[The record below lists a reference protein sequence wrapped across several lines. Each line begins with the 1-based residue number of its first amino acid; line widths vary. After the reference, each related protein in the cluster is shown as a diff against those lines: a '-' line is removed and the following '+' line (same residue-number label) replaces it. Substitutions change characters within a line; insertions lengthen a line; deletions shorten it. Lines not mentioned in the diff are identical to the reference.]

1 MYLCKDIERD
11 AYTKEQSLVIDKG
24 DVDGGYKRV
33 IIHKALDEVSK
44 GLCSQGTTFNGS
56 CRLMCVS
63 KNLVRSSYKNVH
75 TLLWLGLHKDLRTKI
90 YRAKTSSTLLLI
102 V

>member
-33 IIHKALDEVSK
+33 IIHKAPDEVSK
-44 GLCSQGTTFNGS
+44 GLCSQGTTSMDLVDSYGAHIRMCTHS
-56 CRLMCVS
+56 CGVF
-63 KNLVRSSYKNVH
+63 V
-75 TLLWLGLHKDLRTKI
+75 RTK
-90 YRAKTSSTLLLI
+90 KTFLN
-102 V
+102 